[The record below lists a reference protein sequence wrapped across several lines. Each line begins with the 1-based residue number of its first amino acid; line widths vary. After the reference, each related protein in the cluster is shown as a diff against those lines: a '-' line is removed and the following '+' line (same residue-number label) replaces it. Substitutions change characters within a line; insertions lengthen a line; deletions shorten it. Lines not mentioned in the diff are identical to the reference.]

1 MNQFAA
7 PPAGRTGSAASLSS
21 SGVGC
26 SGSSSFEGA
35 RRETDGV
42 TDLPPPPPPPPGA
55 GVPVPAAPARPAG
68 DNSGWD
74 WDRAREMTEA
84 WFRPVADPAGW
95 WALGY
100 LFLSALAAPFLF
112 SAVVV
117 VGSLAFGLSLIA
129 VGLLLVVPL
138 FAMAERFAV
147 VERRLAGLAGH
158 RIELRQAQP
167 IDGVGPRNLKR
178 VITDPVRWRH
188 VGFVVANVA
197 LAPLLLGFGAIPL
210 SIVLQSVFGDGIG
223 FGFGDGFGFGFG
235 FGNLVGLVLAAFF
248 VGAIPRVAIWVAGLK
263 AEIDAWFLGTDKL
276 AIAEQRVSTL
286 SDQRQDILDAVA
298 SERRRI
304 ERNLHDGVQQQLVA
318 IGLDLG
324 MAGTH
329 IERNPE
335 RAKELIESARQ
346 KVQGSIGELRQLG
359 RGLHPAILE
368 DRGIDAALSAVVS
381 GSPIPISVHVD
392 PGLALSTDDAETVY
406 FVVNEAIANVLKHA
420 AARVASVHVTGV
432 GDNVRIVVHD
442 DGVGGV
448 DPSRGTGVAGIR
460 ARVHAVDG
468 TLTFTSPA
476 GGPTT
481 LIAEIPNQEIP
492 NQR

>member
-1 MNQFAA
+1 MNRFA
-7 PPAGRTGSAASLSS
+7 PPSGSAVDSAPLAMSA
-21 SGVGC
+21 GIDVGR
-26 SGSSSFEGA
+26 SSSFEGA

-55 GVPVPAAPARPAG
+55 GAPVPAAPDRSTSDAP
-68 DNSGWD
+68 GWD
-74 WDRAREMTEA
+74 WDRARAMAEA

-100 LFLSALAAPFLF
+100 LFLSTLAAPFLF
-112 SAVVV
+112 AAMVAVA
-117 VGSLAFGLSLIA
+117 SLAFGLSLII
-129 VGLLLVVPL
+129 VGLLLVVPFFL
-138 FAMAERFAV
+138 MVEQFAALERHV
-147 VERRLAGLAGH
+147 AGLAGH
-158 RIELRQAQP
+158 RIDVRPARPL
-167 IDGVGPRNLKR
+167 DGAGPRNLKR
-178 VITDPVRWRH
+178 AVTDPVRWRH
-188 VGFVVANVA
+188 VAFVAANVV
-197 LAPLLLGFGAIPL
+197 LAPLLFGFGAIPL
-210 SIVLQSVFGDGIG
+210 SIVVQSVFGDGIVNGPG
-223 FGFGDGFGFGFG
+223 FSIGTGFGFGFG
-235 FGNLVGLVLAAFF
+235 FANLFGLVLAAFF
-248 VGAIPRVAIWVAGLK
+248 VGAIPRAAIWMADLK
-263 AEIDAWFLGTDKL
+263 AEIDGWFLGTDKL
-276 AIAEQRVSTL
+276 AIAERRVSTL

-335 RAKELIESARQ
+335 RAKELIDSARQ

-381 GSPIPISVHVD
+381 GSPIPISVHVE
-392 PGLALSTDDAETVY
+392 PGLGLSTDVAETVY

-432 GDNVRIVVHD
+432 GTHVRIVVHD

-448 DPSRGTGVAGIR
+448 DPSRGTGIAGIR

-468 TLTFTSPA
+468 TLTVTSPV

-481 LIAEIPNQEIP
+481 LIAEIPNS
-492 NQR
+492 R